1 MLRRRRIAIQA
12 ARLFLPFPSV
22 RRLTDTRRSVSLPN
36 FLMRN
41 ESVRIDADSLSPE
54 ESKFPAA
61 TDRTIGG
68 PTT

>member
-1 MLRRRRIAIQA
+1 
-12 ARLFLPFPSV
+12 
-22 RRLTDTRRSVSLPN
+22 
-36 FLMRN
+36 MRN

-68 PTT
+68 PIT